1 LFFLKDGAL
10 IQHALSF
17 YRLMLVW
24 LVNLVGG
31 FKMPLPLTC
40 PKEFASMPEHFVEDA
55 MELLIFASRIPKA
68 LDGVLLVGLMIKCFT
83 MQFCLLHDMGNIV
96 FFARALSMK
105 FRYLVDV
112 FCFAIFLAGQDDFMN
127 FIIMFMAS
135 PTYIRNPYLRAK
147 MVEVLNCWMPR
158 RR

>member
-1 LFFLKDGAL
+1 
-10 IQHALSF
+10 
-17 YRLMLVW
+17 
-24 LVNLVGG
+24 
-31 FKMPLPLTC
+31 MPLPLTC

-105 FRYLVDV
+105 FCYLVDV